1 MKTKKRGTFKYLF
14 FYYNCQLLI
23 VNYQLL
29 SLRLLHCPFLTSSS
43 GQDWYGYPVRQQA
56 S

>member
-1 MKTKKRGTFKYLF
+1 MKTKKEALLSTSF

-29 SLRLLHCPFLTSSS
+29 SLRLLHCPYLTSSS
-43 GQDWYGYPVRQQA
+43 GRDWYGYPVHQQA